1 MSSLRTK
8 SSFPYLL
15 SIGVFWIFT
24 SACHGQEKIKPRI
37 AVFPFDDRTT
47 ANKDMSIG
55 TKVAD
60 LLIAKLATNGAVTVY
75 DRQYV
80 DRLLAEKN
88 LKYDPNYDS
97 AGAAK
102 AGLMGTVDMVISG
115 QIDAFNANANEFTK
129 HQVVRSIH
137 EIDGEVTLKVTA
149 RVISVEKGSILT
161 APSASDE
168 QHGVLAVDNTYMK
181 NPLNPKNGLG
191 FDNTTATKN
200 QDQALR
206 KLVDQAAEEVA
217 KQLSAQVDPIAKTI
231 EPVMAA
237 VSASKPEVRV
247 ETKPKTPAIVG
258 MIDGLAYLDA
268 GSASGVKK
276 GEKFTVRRSS
286 DTELKDGMGHPIQRH
301 RSVCTLVITT
311 VEEASAGGKCT
322 PEPSAKGPDGIPRA
336 GDEVIAST
344 K

>member
-1 MSSLRTK
+1 MRTIRSKFPFYLSLYVAA
-8 SSFPYLL
+8 SLV
-15 SIGVFWIFT
+15 IA
-24 SACHGQEKIKPRI
+24 SAGLAQTEPAKPRI

-60 LLIAKLATNGAVTVY
+60 LLISKLTTNGAFIVY

-102 AGLMGTVDMVISG
+102 SGLMGTVDMVVAG
-115 QIDAFNANANEFTK
+115 QVDAFNANANESTK
-129 HQVVRSIH
+129 NYVYRKVH
-137 EIDGEVTLKVTA
+137 EIDGAVSLKVTA
-149 RVISVEKGSILT
+149 RLISVEKGSILL
-161 APSASDE
+161 APSASND
-168 QHGVLAVDNTYMK
+168 QNGVLAADNTYMK

-191 FDNTTATKN
+191 FDNTSALKN

-217 KQLSAQVDPIAKTI
+217 KQLSTQVSPLAATIQPIMI
-231 EPVMAA
+231 IR
-237 VSASKPEVRV
+237 KPMPAV
-247 ETKPKTPAIVG
+247 ETKLNPAKLVG
-258 MIDGLAYLDA
+258 VVDGLTYFDQGL
-268 GSASGVKK
+268 ASNVKV
-276 GEKFTVRRSS
+276 GDRYSVRRSS
-286 DTELKDGMGHPIQRH
+286 DTGLKDGMGHPIQRH
-301 RSVCTLVITT
+301 KTICSLTVSA
-311 VEEASAGGKCT
+311 VEEASAAGKCVPT
-322 PEPSAKGPDGIPRA
+322 PTAKGADAVPKA
-336 GDEVIAST
+336 GDEVIAAE